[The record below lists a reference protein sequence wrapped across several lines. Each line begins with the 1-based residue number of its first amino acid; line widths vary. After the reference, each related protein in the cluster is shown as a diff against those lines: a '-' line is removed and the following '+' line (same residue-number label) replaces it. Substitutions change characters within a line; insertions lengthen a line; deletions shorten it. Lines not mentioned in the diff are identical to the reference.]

1 MTRYVL
7 WGILLT
13 KECNMDYTELEKLI
27 LQVKVGELGSD
38 IHKETAAKM
47 YNKPV
52 DEVTDEERKAAKNR
66 NFLLMYNR

>member
-1 MTRYVL
+1 
-7 WGILLT
+7 
-13 KECNMDYTELEKLI
+13 MDYTELEKLI
-27 LQVKVGELGSD
+27 LQAKVGELGSD

-66 NFLLMYNR
+66 NFLLMYSR